1 MQKAKEIR
9 KLAIERIEKAI
20 TDAKKERYKLKV
32 VHKIE
37 PIKNTSQIN
46 KKRREIARLKTI
58 LRERRTHGEKQEK
71 N

>member
-1 MQKAKEIR
+1 MQFS
-9 KLAIERIEKAI
+9 ERIEKAI